1 MAWGEMGF
9 ECATNITVTYV
20 VDFYLKSIILE
31 MNIKNPLNF
40 MKLQREEYDLIYDSF
55 KYMEFKMSSEQ
66 KKMAEQILEWAFYA
80 DNEPTESIHQ
90 PVE

>member
-1 MAWGEMGF
+1 MSWGEMGF
-9 ECATNITVTYV
+9 ECATNITVTYGGWFLSQIEYIR
-20 VDFYLKSIILE
+20 DE
-31 MNIKNPLNF
+31 HKNPLNF

>member
-1 MAWGEMGF
+1 MGF

-31 MNIKNPLNF
+31 MNVKNPLNF

-80 DNEPTESIHQ
+80 DNEPTEAIHQ

>member
-1 MAWGEMGF
+1 
-9 ECATNITVTYV
+9 
-20 VDFYLKSIILE
+20 
-31 MNIKNPLNF
+31 
-40 MKLQREEYDLIYDSF
+40 MKLNRKEYDLIYDSF

>member
-1 MAWGEMGF
+1 MGF

>member
-1 MAWGEMGF
+1 
-9 ECATNITVTYV
+9 
-20 VDFYLKSIILE
+20 
-31 MNIKNPLNF
+31 
-40 MKLQREEYDLIYDSF
+40 MKLNRKEYELMYDAFQS
-55 KYMEFKMSSEQ
+55 MEFKMSSEQ